1 MAKQITHDLTYDA
14 PASAVY
20 AMLTDASF
28 REEVCVRSGVLR
40 QHVTVEPAAGDLTTG
55 ATVRIQQWQS
65 ADGIPSFAK
74 KLVGDEIE
82 IIQEETWTSPTE
94 CDVKVTIPGKPG
106 EMAGTVR
113 LREDGGRTT
122 EHVELTIT
130 VRIPLVAGKIES
142 LVADMLLKSLKVE
155 NTVGREYLAR

>member
-28 REEVCVRSGVLR
+28 REEVCDRSGVLR
-40 QHVTVEPAAGDLTTG
+40 HDVTVSGEDLTNG
-55 ATVRIQQWQS
+55 AHVRIQQWQS

-74 KLVGDEIE
+74 KLVGDQIE
-82 IIQEETWTSPTE
+82 IIQEETWTSPTA
-94 CDVKVTIPGKPG
+94 CDVTVTIPGKPG
-106 EMAGTVR
+106 EMSGTVR
-113 LREDGGRTT
+113 LEEDGGVTT

>member
-28 REEVCVRSGVLR
+28 REQVCDRSGVIR
-40 QHVTVEPAAGDLTTG
+40 HDVTVAGEDLTSG
-55 ATVRIQQWQS
+55 AVVRIQQFQS
-65 ADGIPSFAK
+65 AQGIPSFAK
-74 KLVGDEIE
+74 KLVGEEIE
-82 IIQEETWTSPTE
+82 IVQEETWTSPTE
-94 CDVKVTIPGKPG
+94 ADVKVTIPGKPG
-106 EMAGTVR
+106 EMTGSVR
-113 LREDGGRTT
+113 LVEEAGHTT

-142 LVADMLLKSLKVE
+142 LVADMLLKSLRVE

>member
-28 REEVCVRSGVLR
+28 REEVCDRSGVLR
-40 QHVTVEPAAGDLTTG
+40 HSVTVEGDGGDLTSG
-55 ATVRIQQWQS
+55 ARVRIQQWQS
-65 ADGIPSFAK
+65 ASGIPSFAK
-74 KLVGDEIE
+74 KLVGEEIE

-94 CDVKVTIPGKPG
+94 CDVTVTIPGKPG

-113 LREDGGRTT
+113 LAEEAGRTT

-142 LVADMLLKSLKVE
+142 LVADMLLKSLRVE
-155 NTVGREYLAR
+155 NTVGREYLTR